1 MSDYQKVL
9 DRLRTGQTAYVLND
23 FRDIVVKIIPPGDKT
38 LFFAKTKGGKT
49 YSIDPT
55 GDLACESLLDAIEIT
70 EQQFNDF

>member
-1 MSDYQKVL
+1 MSDYHKVL
-9 DRLRTGQTAYVLND
+9 DKLKKGQTAYILND
-23 FRDIVVKIIPPGDKT
+23 FRDIVVKILPPGDKT
-38 LFFAKTKGGKT
+38 RFFAKFKEGKP